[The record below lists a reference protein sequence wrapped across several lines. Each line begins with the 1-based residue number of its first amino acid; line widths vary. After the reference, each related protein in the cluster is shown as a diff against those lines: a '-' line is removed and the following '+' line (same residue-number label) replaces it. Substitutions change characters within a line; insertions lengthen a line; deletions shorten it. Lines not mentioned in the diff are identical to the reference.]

1 MPLNL
6 AQRGSARITALLW
19 LALLAGAGLVIHHSL
34 RISGDL
40 RLFMPAPHDAVGRL
54 LLEEVSEGPAA
65 KLLLL
70 SIQGA
75 PPEELAATSQKLSAA
90 LRADPRFGFVSNGEQ
105 RLDMVPDA
113 LLPYRY
119 LLSPTLDTDHLDADY
134 LRDQLQ
140 QR

>member
-1 MPLNL
+1 LTRYATEPG
-6 AQRGSARITALLW
+6 AARSARITALLW

-70 SIQGA
+70 SIQGRHPRNWR
-75 PPEELAATSQKLSAA
+75 PP
-90 LRADPRFGFVSNGEQ
+90 RRN
-105 RLDMVPDA
+105 
-113 LLPYRY
+113 
-119 LLSPTLDTDHLDADY
+119 
-134 LRDQLQ
+134 
-140 QR
+140 